1 MTMTDSTEDTVQA
14 GARRAA
20 SSEAGFTLIEAL
32 CAIVILAFGL
42 MAITNLMLVAA
53 SSNTVGNQ
61 ATAAT
66 AEAAQQMEI
75 LKATPFTSLVAG
87 GSVTACNAPSWCT
100 TATLRGV
107 GAIETRWQVTAIDP
121 QSYFIRVRSEGRG
134 ALTGAR
140 SRAEFT
146 AIRACTDTAI
156 NCPVAGPPVVP

>member
-1 MTMTDSTEDTVQA
+1 MNNTRDETTREA
-14 GARRAA
+14 ARGGRDV
-20 SSEAGFTLIEAL
+20 EAGFTLIEAL
-32 CAIVILAFGL
+32 CAIVILVFGL

-66 AEAAQQMEI
+66 TEAVQQMAI
-75 LKATPFTSLVAG
+75 LKATPFINLVAG
-87 GSVTACNAPSWCT
+87 GSVTACNAPNWCT
-100 TATLRGV
+100 TATIPGV

-121 QSYFIRVRSEGRG
+121 QSFFIRVRSEGRG

-156 NCPVAGPPVVP
+156 NCPVAGPPIVP